1 MKKFIKVVL
10 KGYWW
15 ITVAGWLLVTCG
27 QAAESRCTYPDDSV
41 YETACKI
48 VDSAMRKLKIF
59 FRH

>member
-15 ITVAGWLLVTCG
+15 LMVAGWLLVTCG
-27 QAAESRCTYPDDSV
+27 EQACYSLTYPDDSV
-41 YETACKI
+41 YERSCKI
-48 VDSAMRKLKIF
+48 VDSAIQKLKTF